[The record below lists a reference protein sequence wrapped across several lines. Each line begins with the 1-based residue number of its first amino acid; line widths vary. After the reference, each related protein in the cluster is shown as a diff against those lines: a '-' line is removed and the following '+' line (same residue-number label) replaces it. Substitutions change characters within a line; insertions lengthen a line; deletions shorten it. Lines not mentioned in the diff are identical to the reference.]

1 MANNLTKREL
11 IELLDC
17 AKNSKERNK
26 AVKLLKRFDP
36 VWNYQ
41 WDDHHQKENFQVKEF
56 NYIIAFCCAR
66 CGKVKQQKQKVF
78 WTVPKDESADKTK
91 KIGICY
97 QCFNQLREMEH
108 TNKLRAQHQK
118 QGLVPKG
125 MGFGLVDH
133 VSTLNGMANQGQ
145 YAGAASSS
153 AFKAAS

>member
-1 MANNLTKREL
+1 MTNSICHAERICDAISTSTM
-11 IELLDC
+11 LL
-17 AKNSKERNK
+17 
-26 AVKLLKRFDP
+26 
-36 VWNYQ
+36 
-41 WDDHHQKENFQVKEF
+41 
-56 NYIIAFCCAR
+56 
-66 CGKVKQQKQKVF
+66 
-78 WTVPKDESADKTK
+78 
-91 KIGICY
+91 
-97 QCFNQLREMEH
+97 QCIFNQLREMEH